1 VYDVPVRFGSY
12 ELKECIGFGGMGEVF
27 LTSKPG
33 VVVKRLLPHLAA
45 DPEFVSLFL
54 EEARVA
60 ARLHHPN
67 IVEIHELGEADGA
80 WFLAMEHVDG
90 PDLRRL
96 GRVGPEQAC
105 RIAEQVAAGLDHA
118 HKARDAQGR
127 LLRVVHRDVSPH
139 NILVAK
145 DGTAKLIDFG
155 VARAV
160 GGGKPAYL
168 SPEQADGG
176 DGDAR
181 SDQFALGVVLWEL
194 LMGRRLFDAG
204 DEVATLQ
211 RVTKCEVPPPLRLA
225 GPVMRALSK
234 DPKRRFRDCAAFAEA
249 LRSAREAGEL

>member
-1 VYDVPVRFGSY
+1 LKFGAY
-12 ELKECIGFGGMGEVF
+12 ELRERIGFGGMGEVF

-45 DPEFVSLFL
+45 DPAFVSLFL

-67 IVEIHELGEADGA
+67 IVEIHELGEVDGA

-96 GRVGPEQAC
+96 GSVSAEQAC

-127 LLRVVHRDVSPH
+127 LLRVVHRDISPH

-160 GGGKPAYL
+160 GGGKAAYM

-181 SDQFALGVVLWEL
+181 SDQFSLGVVLWEML
-194 LMGRRLFDAG
+194 SGRRLFDAG
-204 DEVATLQ
+204 DEPATLERVAT
-211 RVTKCEVPPPLRLA
+211 CEVPAPLKLEA
-225 GPVMRALSK
+225 PLMRALNK
-234 DPKRRFRDCAAFAEA
+234 DPRRRFSDCRAFAEA
-249 LRSAREAGEL
+249 LRSARENGEV

>member
-1 VYDVPVRFGSY
+1 VKLGAY
-12 ELKECIGFGGMGEVF
+12 ELRERIGFGGMGEVF
-27 LTSKPG
+27 ATSKPG
-33 VVVKRLLPHLAA
+33 VVVKRLLPHIAK
-45 DPEFVSLFL
+45 DPELISMFL

-67 IVEIHELGEADGA
+67 IVEIYELGEADGA

-90 PDLRRL
+90 PDLRKL
-96 GRVGPEQAC
+96 GGVDALKAC
-105 RIAEQVAAGLDHA
+105 RIAEQVALGLDHA

-160 GGGKPAYL
+160 GGGKPAYMA
-168 SPEQADGG
+168 PEQAEGG

-181 SDQFALGVVLWEL
+181 SDQFSLGVVLWEL
-194 LMGRRLFDAG
+194 LTGKRLFDAG
-204 DEVATLQ
+204 SDAATLA
-211 RVTKCEVPPPLRLA
+211 RVAACKVEPPAVLQPV
-225 GPVMRALSK
+225 VMRALSK
-234 DPKRRFRDCAAFAEA
+234 DPTQRYRDCRALAEA
-249 LRSAREAGEL
+249 LRSAGVSGEL